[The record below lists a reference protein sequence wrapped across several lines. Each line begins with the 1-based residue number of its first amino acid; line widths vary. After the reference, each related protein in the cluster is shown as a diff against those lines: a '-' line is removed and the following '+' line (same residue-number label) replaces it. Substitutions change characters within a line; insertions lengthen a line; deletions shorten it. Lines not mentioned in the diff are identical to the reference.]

1 MKAVIQRT
9 LESASVKVEGTVTGH
24 IDKGLIVYLGIGRED
39 NEEDIAW
46 LAKKIVQMRIFGDA
60 EGKMNLDVKQIG
72 GGLLVISQFTL
83 YASTKKGNRPS
94 YLKSA
99 PPDLAKALYNRF
111 VEHTSTLYGL
121 TVETGIFGADM
132 KVDYVNEGPV
142 TILMDT
148 KNKE

>member
-9 LESASVKVEGTVTGH
+9 LTPASVKVDDTVAGR
-24 IDKGLIVYLGIGRED
+24 IDKGLIVYLGIGKED
-39 NEEDIAW
+39 TEEDITW
-46 LAKKIVQMRIFGDA
+46 LAKKIVQMRIFGDEA
-60 EGKMNLDVKQIG
+60 GKMNLNVEQIG

-94 YLKSA
+94 YLNSA
-99 PPDLAKALYNRF
+99 SPDLAQSLYNRF
-111 VEHTSTLYGL
+111 VEHTAAHYGL
-121 TVETGIFGADM
+121 PVETGIFAADM
-132 KVDYVNEGPV
+132 KVEYINDGPV